1 MHFKEVHFAF
11 YEMLQKSFPDLTV
24 NEKRL
29 CAFLRLNLTTKEIAA
44 ITHQSV
50 KSINMARFR
59 MRKKMNLESDV
70 DLAGFLASL

>member
-1 MHFKEVHFAF
+1 
-11 YEMLQKSFPDLTV
+11 LTV

-44 ITHQSV
+44 ITHQSI

-59 MRKKMNLESDV
+59 MRKKMNLETDV
-70 DLAGFLASL
+70 DLVAYLSAL